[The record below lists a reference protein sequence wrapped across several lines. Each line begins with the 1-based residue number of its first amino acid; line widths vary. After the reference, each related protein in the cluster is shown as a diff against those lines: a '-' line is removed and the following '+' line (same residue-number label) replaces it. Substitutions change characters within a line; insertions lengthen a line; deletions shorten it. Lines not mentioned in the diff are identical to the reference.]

1 MMCKEESNGHTSAS
15 WEFGLRGKKSLRFDS
30 KNRNWTVLHNEGTL
44 LKKTLAR
51 DRAMTY
57 LLIRTSVGDC
67 RKWLKEVLCPQDEIL
82 STKVPPLQ
90 SSTILSYT
98 EIIILIISVF
108 FCISIGIPV
117 LWKLGIVGGEKQA
130 GLWLLGRT

>member
-82 STKVPPLQ
+82 STKDASTTATATVPSKARTKTP
-90 SSTILSYT
+90 IAWWIYPV
-98 EIIILIISVF
+98 IFICPIIL
-108 FCISIGIPV
+108 GI
-117 LWKLGIVGGEKQA
+117 LG
-130 GLWLLGRT
+130 